1 MTAQLSGCP
10 LINKV
15 YRDSEPQCFVGRH
28 MGQFAIPYDVH
39 DDVCCHARLAH
50 ASPISF
56 CWFNFNSAF
65 FWYFAIGDKPY
76 QCDVMAVPWS
86 LDLASSDMTSCKNNI
101 KILLGLGLN
110 IMCNKEETATTRV
123 LVFTNL
129 LNMLNLFL
137 FLFNPKSA
145 N

>member
-1 MTAQLSGCP
+1 MYVVMHDLRTHRLYLCVGSTSTAP
-10 LINKV
+10 
-15 YRDSEPQCFVGRH
+15 
-28 MGQFAIPYDVH
+28 
-39 DDVCCHARLAH
+39 
-50 ASPISF
+50 SF
-56 CWFNFNSAF
+56 DILLL
-65 FWYFAIGDKPY
+65 IGDNPY

-137 FLFNPKSA
+137 FLFNLKSA